1 MSKFKFEVPA
11 PLDSASAYSKVK
23 KMLSGENDFKKF
35 DPKVS
40 CSFED
45 SNKAVNITGSQF
57 TAALQIKDNDEKS
70 CSVAIEVE
78 LPLALSFFK
87 GKIQEVIEKNIKNIL
102 T

>member
-23 KMLSGENDFKKF
+23 KMLSGENDFKKY

-40 CSFED
+40 CMFED
-45 SNKAVNITGSQF
+45 SSKAVSITGSQF
-57 TAALQIKDNDEKS
+57 TAALKIKDKDEKS